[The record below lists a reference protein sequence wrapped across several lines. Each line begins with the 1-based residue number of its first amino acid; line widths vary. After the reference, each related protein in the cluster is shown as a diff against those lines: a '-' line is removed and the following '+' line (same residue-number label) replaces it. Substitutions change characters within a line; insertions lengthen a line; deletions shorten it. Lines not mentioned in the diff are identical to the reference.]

1 MAAELPLAV
10 ALAAV
15 LDWTVRE
22 LPARAHPVA
31 VFGRVV
37 GRADREWSHPRLT
50 GVGVATVLPALAA
63 AVAFGIVLAAVAF
76 DPLLGGI
83 VAGAVLFVTTSLR
96 MLLAETAGV
105 IEASVTDPA
114 AARER
119 LPALAGRDP
128 VALSPELLRSAA
140 VESASENLADGLVA
154 PLLAFALLAPL
165 SLPLG
170 AAGAAWVKAVN
181 TLDSMLGYPSKP
193 HGWAS
198 ARLDDLVMWVPARIS
213 ALLLSVAAL
222 SPDPVLT
229 ARRWHDETASPN
241 SGWPMATAAGAL
253 QVRLEKPDHYVL
265 NELASLPT
273 AEQARRGVALVGRAG
288 LVAYVLVVLPGVIA
302 WLF

>member
-1 MAAELPLAV
+1 VGAELALAV
-10 ALAAV
+10 ALAAI
-15 LDWTVRE
+15 LDRTVRE
-22 LPARAHPVA
+22 LPARVHPVVA
-31 VFGRVV
+31 FGTLV
-37 GRADREWSHPRLT
+37 GYADREWSRPRLA
-50 GVGVATVLPALAA
+50 GVGFALALPALAA
-63 AVAFGIVLAAVAF
+63 VPVFAAVALAVAIH
-76 DPLLGGI
+76 PLLGAV
-83 VAGAVLFVTTSLR
+83 VAGVVLFTTSSLQ
-96 MLLAETAGV
+96 MLLEEAAGV
-105 IEASVTDPA
+105 IEASTTDPT

-128 VALSPELLRSAA
+128 TALSPELLRSAA

-154 PLLAFALLAPL
+154 PLLAFSLLAPISL
-165 SLPLG
+165 SLG
-170 AAGAAWVKAVN
+170 AAAAAWLKAVN

-198 ARLDDLVMWVPARIS
+198 ARMDDLVMWVPARLS
-213 ALLLSVAAL
+213 ALLLSAAAL

-229 ARRWHDETASPN
+229 ARRWRGETASPN

-253 QVRLEKPDHYVL
+253 QVRLEKPDTYVL

-288 LVAYVLVVLPGVIA
+288 LLAYVLALLPGVVA

>member
-1 MAAELPLAV
+1 MAVEITLAV
-10 ALAAV
+10 VLAAV
-15 LDWTVRE
+15 LDRTVRE
-22 LPARAHPVA
+22 LPTSVHPVA
-31 VFGRVV
+31 VFGSLV
-37 GRADREWSHPRLT
+37 GCADREWSLPRLA
-50 GVGVATVLPALAA
+50 GVGVALLFPALAA
-63 AVAFGIVLAAVAF
+63 LLAFALVFLAVAIH
-76 DPLLGGI
+76 PLLGALA
-83 VAGAVLFVTTSLR
+83 AGAVLFTTTSLQ
-96 MLLAETAGV
+96 MLLEEAAGV
-105 IEASVTDPA
+105 IEASATDPA

-128 VALSPELLRSAA
+128 AALSPELLRSAA

-154 PLLAFALLAPL
+154 PLLAFSLLAPV

-170 AAGAAWVKAVN
+170 AAAAAWLKAVN

-198 ARLDDLVMWVPARIS
+198 ARLDDLVMWVPARVS
-213 ALLLSVAAL
+213 ALLLSAAAL

-229 ARRWHDETASPN
+229 ARRWRGETASPN

-253 QVRLEKPDHYVL
+253 QVRLEKPDAYVL

-288 LVAYVLVVLPGVIA
+288 LLAYALAALPGVIA
-302 WLF
+302 WLL

>member
-1 MAAELPLAV
+1 MAVEITVAV
-10 ALAAV
+10 VLAAL
-15 LDWTVRE
+15 LDRTVRE
-22 LPARAHPVA
+22 LPSQVHPVA
-31 VFGRVV
+31 VFGSLV
-37 GRADREWSHPRLT
+37 GRANREWDRPRLA
-50 GVGVATVLPALAA
+50 GVGMALALPVLPT
-63 AVAFGIVLAAVAF
+63 AVAFGIVSVAVALH
-76 DPLLGGI
+76 PLLGALA
-83 VAGAVLFVTTSLR
+83 AGAILFTTTSLQ
-96 MLLAETAGV
+96 MLLEEAAGV
-105 IEASVTDPA
+105 IEASATDPA

-128 VALSPELLRSAA
+128 ADLSPELLRSAA

-154 PLLAFALLAPL
+154 PLLAFALLAPV
-165 SLPLG
+165 SIALG
-170 AAGAAWVKAVN
+170 AAAAAWLKAVN

-198 ARLDDLVMWVPARIS
+198 ARLDDLVMWVPARLS
-213 ALLLSVAAL
+213 ALLLSAAAL

-229 ARRWHDETASPN
+229 ARRWRGETASPN

-253 QVRLEKPDHYVL
+253 QVRLEKPDAYVL

-288 LVAYVLVVLPGVIA
+288 LLAYTLAALPGVIV